1 MKDAVTQFGCLTVLS
16 WQDPLPFWERS
27 PTFRQAPLAQH
38 PVGAKRSGVGCV
50 GSGRGIPYRILFCPL
65 TPYNFATKW
74 RTFPREARCIVR
86 SLPAR
91 DWAASR
97 LFMVTFVV
105 ADLTLDFCKEYR
117 AKSGASTLTSAN
129 SGCLVE

>member
-1 MKDAVTQFGCLTVLS
+1 MELTIVCIPPNGFELTKIPRILGAKSHVPLS
-16 WQDPLPFWERS
+16 
-27 PTFRQAPLAQH
+27 PLAQH

-74 RTFPREARCIVR
+74 RTFPREARCKVR

-117 AKSGASTLTSAN
+117 TERGSSTLISAN